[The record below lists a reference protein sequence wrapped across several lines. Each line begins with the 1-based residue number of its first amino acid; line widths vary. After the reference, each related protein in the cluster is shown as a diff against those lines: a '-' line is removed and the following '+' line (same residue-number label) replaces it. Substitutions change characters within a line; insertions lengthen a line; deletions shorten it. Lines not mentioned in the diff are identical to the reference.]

1 MLPVRGCGSAPA
13 PDGCCSG
20 GRVSPHG
27 RLEVLGGHPGLD
39 QHDPATVV
47 HGVHHAAEPPAA
59 GLRPLGQ
66 QARPPTRGRPAGR
79 SPSSA
84 GHPRPARD
92 RPRTTPTA
100 RPASG
105 CPAWTSSRRPPLQP
119 ASYRTFVR
127 TKTGPTAMRTRSD
140 ELRLWVEDP
149 YRTVCGRRYGPP
161 VSRLG
166 PVHARANIGEDREFH
181 RLPRSARAP
190 RPDSQTLGSVK
201 RSCPLV

>member
-1 MLPVRGCGSAPA
+1 MTGLSAPRLGEARALLGTARPRRCLTAAAVRGWAGTSRCRGTPA
-13 PDGCCSG
+13 TAGAAGGAGRTRSQDPARPWVRQCARRLRQW

-39 QHDPATVV
+39 QHDPAAVV

-59 GLRPLGQ
+59 ALRPLGQ

-84 GHPRPARD
+84 GHPRSARD

-105 CPAWTSSRRPPLQP
+105 RPAYWRSGLSQPPESPLPALGESRHLG
-119 ASYRTFVR
+119 V
-127 TKTGPTAMRTRSD
+127 
-140 ELRLWVEDP
+140 
-149 YRTVCGRRYGPP
+149 GRRGW
-161 VSRLG
+161 VNLG
-166 PVHARANIGEDREFH
+166 EM
-181 RLPRSARAP
+181 
-190 RPDSQTLGSVK
+190 
-201 RSCPLV
+201 